1 MNDLE
6 LVNVE
11 LLVDQSKLEINGIR
25 RWQIHLD
32 LIDIEPKEE
41 AMHLNAFQIGYGAIT
56 QFSGY
61 GLFVVDQVL
70 ELNVARALQ
79 NDDESTV
86 VLDAV
91 VSDCAG

>member
-32 LIDIEPKEE
+32 LIYIEPQEE
-41 AMHLNAFQIGYGAIT
+41 ALHLNAFQIGYGAIT
-56 QFSGY
+56 KFSGD

-79 NDDESTV
+79 KDHESTV
-86 VLDAV
+86 VLEAEV
-91 VSDCAG
+91 GDCAG

>member
-1 MNDLE
+1 MDGIE

-11 LLVDQSKLEINGIR
+11 LLIDESNLEIDGTR

-32 LIDIEPKEE
+32 LIHIEPQEE
-41 AMHLNAFQIGYGAIT
+41 ALHLNAFQITNGAIT
-56 QFSGY
+56 QFSSD